1 MNKKYDVLKD
11 TSDVDE
17 SLDEIIKT
25 NPKKLPIAA
34 DSEENEFTN
43 AVAKISDEVM
53 KQVSDISLITLN
65 DVAELKKAEAFVLET
80 YTDVRQYRPMI
91 NKLTSVIS
99 DGRFPTADAKFWQS
113 KAEAEVHFNEL
124 KRDMFKYDRAKVDI
138 DEITYKIDSIAGM
151 LEGEHEVTE
160 QFDPN
165 LVRFDLKRLEIK
177 RSQYVFEMKQL
188 EKTIKY
194 RIEEVTDWFKIASSY
209 ESKCTYST
217 RDPNE
222 HVADTHFKMLMW
234 QVQNAKTEEE
244 RNVFEDQLKTF
255 KRLIGNQKA
264 YDNATKAA
272 NNATLQDKDRS

>member
-1 MNKKYDVLKD
+1 MSKKYDVLKD
-11 TSDVDE
+11 TSDVDDN
-17 SLDEIIKT
+17 LNEIINT
-25 NPKKLPIAA
+25 NPSKLPIAT

-43 AVAKISDEVM
+43 AVAEISAEVLN
-53 KQVSDISLITLN
+53 QVSNISLITPK
-65 DVAELKKAEAFVLET
+65 DIAELKKAEAFILQT
-80 YTDVRQYRPMI
+80 YTDVRQYRPMV
-91 NKLTSVIS
+91 NKLTSVLS
-99 DGRFPTADAKFWQS
+99 DGRFPTADAKFWQA

-124 KRDMFKYDRAKVDI
+124 KRDMFKYDRAKVDV
-138 DEITYKIDSIAGM
+138 DEITYKIDSITGM

-177 RSQYVFEMKQL
+177 RSQYIFEMKQL

-194 RIEEVTDWFKIASSY
+194 RIEEVTDWYKIANSY

-234 QVQNAKTEEE
+234 QVSNAETEEE
-244 RNVFEDQLKTF
+244 KKVFEDQLKTY
-255 KRLIGNQKA
+255 KRLLNNQKA
-264 YDNATKAA
+264 FENAQKAA
-272 NNATLQDKDRS
+272 KSNFPSKDQK